1 MREGI
6 MSVKN
11 DAWIIK
17 QAAKG
22 MIEPFVQTQERS
34 GVISYGVSSYGYD
47 MRVANEWKHVVQP
60 ADYPPNQPVTVD
72 PKDGHIERHTELLI
86 SDVYVIPPGGLVLCR
101 SYEYFRIP
109 RSVLGIVLGKSTYA
123 RCGLLVNC
131 TPLEPE
137 WEGHITIELSNV
149 SRHAIRVYANEGI
162 AQVYFLGGKDCRTS
176 YADKKGKYQH
186 QRGVVLPKV
195 E

>member
-1 MREGI
+1 

-11 DAWIIK
+11 DVWIAK
-17 QAAKG
+17 QASKG
-22 MIEPFVQTQERS
+22 MIEPFVRTQERR
-34 GVISYGVSSYGYD
+34 GVISYGLSSYGYD
-47 MRVANEWKHVVQP
+47 LRVADEWTYVVQP
-60 ADYPPNQPVTVD
+60 EMLDFPITID
-72 PKDGHIERHTELLI
+72 PKVGLSAYTE
-86 SDVYVIPPGGLVLCR
+86 SDIADSYVLDPGAFVLCR

-149 SRHAIRVYANEGI
+149 SNHSIKVYANEGI

-176 YADKKGKYQH
+176 YADKKGKYQA
-186 QRGVVLPKV
+186 QIGVTLPKV

>member
-1 MREGI
+1 

-11 DAWIIK
+11 DNWIIK
-17 QAAKG
+17 QARKG
-22 MIEPFVQTQERS
+22 MIEPFVERQERT

-47 MRVANEWKHVVQP
+47 MRVADEWKYVHQPDAVV
-60 ADYPPNQPVTVD
+60 VD
-72 PKDGHIERHTELLI
+72 PKDGHIEQHVSTQF
-86 SDVYVIPPGGLVLCR
+86 SDQYVIPAGGFVLCR
-101 SYEYFRIP
+101 SLEYFRIP

-149 SRHAIRVYANEGI
+149 SRHSIRVHANEGI

-176 YADKKGKYQH
+176 YADKKGKYQSQH
-186 QRGVVLPKV
+186 GVVLPRL
-195 E
+195 